1 MGRKLPTE
9 QDSNPKVYALRLFAS
24 NEVVAKSKFWYH
36 LRRQLKTKAAQGQIL
51 AVNKIYE
58 KRPNHVKTFG
68 IVLRYQELEFITCT
82 NNTEIFHSTVL
93 SVNFIWKWL
102 VITEPQEIL
111 FLSLELLFLTKK
123 MILEDLNP
131 TSSEIMLFNS
141 QFLEQSQEPA
151 TKDTELSSKQL
162 DQEHSDNDYQ

>member
-1 MGRKLPTE
+1 MKKDPTMLKLLVSSS
-9 QDSNPKVYALRLFAS
+9 DINL
-24 NEVVAKSKFWYH
+24 
-36 LRRQLKTKAAQGQIL
+36 
-51 AVNKIYE
+51 
-58 KRPNHVKTFG
+58 
-68 IVLRYQELEFITCT
+68 ELEFITCT

-123 MILEDLNP
+123 MISEDLNLP
-131 TSSEIMLFNS
+131 SSEIIPFNS
-141 QFLEQSQEPA
+141 PFLEQFQEPA
-151 TKDTELSSKQL
+151 TKDTELSSKAL